1 MADDMLPFGL
11 TLGALVVGLAIL
23 ILGVMQNNGQA
34 LNGLMIVGGAI
45 AAAGMGVLVTWIGRL
60 EPA

>member
-11 TLGALVVGLAIL
+11 TLGGLVLGLAIL

-34 LNGLMIVGGAI
+34 LNGLMIVGGAV
-45 AAAGMGVLVTWIGRL
+45 AAAGVSVLVVWMSRL

>member
-1 MADDMLPFGL
+1 MADDLLPFGL
-11 TLGALVVGLAIL
+11 TLGGLVLGLLIL

-34 LNGLMIVGGAI
+34 LNGLMVVGGAV
-45 AAAGMGVLVTWIGRL
+45 AAAGVGVLVLWLGRL

>member
-1 MADDMLPFGL
+1 MADDLLPFGL
-11 TLGALVVGLAIL
+11 TLGGLVLGLLIL

-34 LNGLMIVGGAI
+34 LNGLMVVGGAV
-45 AAAGMGVLVTWIGRL
+45 AAAGVSVLVLWLGRL

>member
-1 MADDMLPFGL
+1 MADDFLPFGL
-11 TLGALVVGLAIL
+11 TLGTLVLGLLIL

-34 LNGLMIVGGAI
+34 LNGLMVVGGAV
-45 AAAGMGVLVTWIGRL
+45 AAAGVGVLVLWLGRL